1 MGKRSKVIFFER
13 SKSLFAAWA
22 IVIVALALC
31 IVFPLCQVLLTPSKA
46 DFIEVFKSGLWLK
59 TMLNTA
65 VSCICSTVLSVLIGY
80 IYAYA
85 IVYGDIPFKR
95 FFASL
100 PILHLITPPFVGGLS
115 FILLLGRQGFITH
128 TLFGLDITLYGF
140 KALLIAQ
147 SLCFFPLAY
156 MICAEVLQSI
166 NHSLELAS
174 YSMGASGRRIFWTI
188 TLPLSSSGI
197 IASVL
202 FIAVSVMS
210 DFGNPMIVAGRYR
223 VLAVEIY
230 TQLTGWVKA
239 GKSAILGLTLVLPS
253 MILFFVQNKITK
265 KNMLRLST
273 IGSKGFSATG
283 KKRSLASKIFL
294 TAFCALIS
302 LCVLAQFA
310 AIIAGSF
317 QKVWGVKTEFTLS
330 HIKNLAKCTKEL
342 KNTLHFAFLGAAI
355 STVFASISSYIV
367 YRTKCPLKR
376 FIDIVAQLP
385 AAVPGSLFGLA
396 FSLSCTKLNFH
407 NSKVMIIIAIAV
419 GFLPFSYR
427 ILASSF
433 AQIKTTLDDAGRTI
447 GANRLRVLIDIILPL
462 SKSALGSAFL
472 YDFVRGVGTMSA
484 VIFLVSFNTPLTSIK
499 ILNLA
504 EQGFWGDAAALAL
517 LLTLITFAIL
527 GLGKFL
533 AALLLKNRR

>member
-1 MGKRSKVIFFER
+1 M
-13 SKSLFAAWA
+13 
-22 IVIVALALC
+22 
-31 IVFPLCQVLLTPSKA
+31 
-46 DFIEVFKSGLWLK
+46 
-59 TMLNTA
+59 
-65 VSCICSTVLSVLIGY
+65 
-80 IYAYA
+80 
-85 IVYGDIPFKR
+85 
-95 FFASL
+95 
-100 PILHLITPPFVGGLS
+100 
-115 FILLLGRQGFITH
+115 
-128 TLFGLDITLYGF
+128 
-140 KALLIAQ
+140 
-147 SLCFFPLAY
+147 
-156 MICAEVLQSI
+156 
-166 NHSLELAS
+166 
-174 YSMGASGRRIFWTI
+174 
-188 TLPLSSSGI
+188 
-197 IASVL
+197 
-202 FIAVSVMS
+202 
-210 DFGNPMIVAGRYR
+210 
-223 VLAVEIY
+223 
-230 TQLTGWVKA
+230 
-239 GKSAILGLTLVLPS
+239 
-253 MILFFVQNKITK
+253 
-265 KNMLRLST
+265 
-273 IGSKGFSATG
+273 
-283 KKRSLASKIFL
+283 
-294 TAFCALIS
+294 
-302 LCVLAQFA
+302 
-310 AIIAGSF
+310 
-317 QKVWGVKTEFTLS
+317 
-330 HIKNLAKCTKEL
+330 
-342 KNTLHFAFLGAAI
+342 GAAI

-527 GLGKFL
+527 ALGKFL
-533 AALLLKNRR
+533 AALLLKKRR